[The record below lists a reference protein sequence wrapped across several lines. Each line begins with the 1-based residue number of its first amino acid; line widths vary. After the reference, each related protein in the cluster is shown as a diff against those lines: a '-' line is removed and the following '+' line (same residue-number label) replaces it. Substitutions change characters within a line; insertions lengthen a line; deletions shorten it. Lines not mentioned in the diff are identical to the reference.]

1 MPSESLSTANYAAVI
16 KDLRA
21 KRDDLDRTIKMLE
34 VMAGIPANQP
44 QEVAPPVI
52 KRERLTTASMG
63 LGDACARVLE
73 MARGMALNTREVYAA
88 LMKDGFEFSSDNPIN
103 NVFSALNHRTK
114 AGDVEKAGRGRWRY
128 AEKQATHQL
137 PQPNGLAA
145 HQ

>member
-1 MPSESLSTANYAAVI
+1 
-16 KDLRA
+16 
-21 KRDDLDRTIKMLE
+21 
-34 VMAGIPANQP
+34 
-44 QEVAPPVI
+44 
-52 KRERLTTASMG
+52 MG